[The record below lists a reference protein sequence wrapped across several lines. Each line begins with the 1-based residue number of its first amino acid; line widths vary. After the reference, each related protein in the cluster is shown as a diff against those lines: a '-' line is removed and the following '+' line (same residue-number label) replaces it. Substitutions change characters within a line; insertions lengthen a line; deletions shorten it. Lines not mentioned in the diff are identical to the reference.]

1 MNSKGYKRFTDRL
14 RYFRT
19 DNEVAEIIVS
29 NKELLKGDD
38 TIFVS
43 VKEAHHPNLF
53 KRQNNAN
60 SRALVVQH
68 LRKTIYVAFVK
79 DMYEEVTEYIRYI
92 LKEAAINGADPN
104 RLVGEHNISM
114 KANEILSKSNKR
126 EIISIIMEQIFQQL
140 ENERSTI
147 NLIPKIN
154 RKLGLDISQDLIDNA
169 LPYLETR
176 HVFVHSDGKP
186 GEDFKRRYPNIKIDQ
201 SKRINLNSTFAKE
214 AYQKIKKLILA
225 IDNAMMEKNYF
236 SASEICKA

>member
-1 MNSKGYKRFTDRL
+1 MNSKGYKRFIDRL

-19 DNEVAEIIVS
+19 DNEVVEVIVS
-29 NKELLKGDD
+29 NKELLKGEES
-38 TIFVS
+38 IFVN
-43 VKEAHHPNLF
+43 VVEANHPILS

-60 SRALVVQH
+60 SRTLVVKH

-104 RLVGEHNISM
+104 RLVGEHNVNM
-114 KANEILSKSNKR
+114 KANEILSKPNKR

-147 NLIPKIN
+147 TLISKIKN
-154 RKLGLDISQDLIDNA
+154 KLGLNIPQDEIDA
-169 LPYLETR
+169 AIPYLEVR

-186 GEDFKRRYPNIKIDQ
+186 CEDFKRRYPEIKLDQ
-201 SKRINLNSTFAKE
+201 NNRILLNSTFAKD
-214 AYQKIKKLILA
+214 AYKKIKNLILA
-225 IDNAMMEKNYF
+225 IDNEMMSKNYF
-236 SASEICKA
+236 SASEKCKA